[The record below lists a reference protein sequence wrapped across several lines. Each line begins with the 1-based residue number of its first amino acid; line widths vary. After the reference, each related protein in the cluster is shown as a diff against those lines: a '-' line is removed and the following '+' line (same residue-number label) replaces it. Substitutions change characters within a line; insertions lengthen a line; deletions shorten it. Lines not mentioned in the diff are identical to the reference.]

1 MAAAGEEVA
10 GSPSAVEGSRR
21 AAGGRAA
28 GHIVRIGREEGC
40 AECVVSSRAEE
51 MGTRAGLSLSMLSLT
66 MLAADIE
73 DRHRSSL
80 GLPLLLS
87 SGWVGW

>member
-21 AAGGRAA
+21 AAGRAA
-28 GHIVRIGREEGC
+28 GDIVRIGREEG
-40 AECVVSSRAEE
+40 
-51 MGTRAGLSLSMLSLT
+51 

-73 DRHRSSL
+73 GRHRSSL